1 MNYDSIKNKVIKSTD
16 SQSVYNLNTTHNY
29 TMLYD
34 ALVLVLVVEVE
45 VEVEVVERSELNH
58 EVFHILIKLA
68 RNCLKYVLQT
78 DDTKVRQ
85 IKLISFEHVV
95 KEKNKYINIIR
106 KQF

>member
-34 ALVLVLVVEVE
+34 ALVLVVEVE

-68 RNCLKYVLQT
+68 RNCLK